1 MKKILLLFLFVAPL
15 CFGQQETK
23 IIRGLVTDGRNPIED
38 VNISIADKGT
48 NTFSDSSGRYSINA
62 EVGDVISFTY
72 QGLKTIEI
80 KVEDV
85 TRILNPTLVPD
96 VNQLEEVIV
105 LGSNR
110 KSQKELA
117 LEYKLNNR
125 LIRTA
130 YGYLNADTAPGII
143 RFLDETQIN
152 NVALCILD
160 VLRAEF
166 PGVRV
171 VGNCTGAFGQSFGGQ
186 LTNITGQ
193 VGDQELAL
201 PGTLLTV
208 SGPNSSAT
216 GKVFVRGSNSITQQ
230 RSAIFDI
237 DGQIFTDAPIWIDV
251 RNIKR
256 MAVLNNFAT
265 TTMYGSAGAGGVVV
279 VNTITGNPKSNKI
292 TDYARLRNNY
302 VAGKILSQEEVLK
315 NGPRYLRELY
325 DAPSKAEALNVYNK
339 NKTIYSSSP
348 YFILDAYSV
357 FSDTWKDTE
366 MADSILESNGYL
378 FEGNAVLLKAL
389 AYLYQEQGRS
399 QKALEVY
406 KDVLKLRPNYAQSYV
421 DMANAYRDAKNAK
434 QAAGMYTRFQY
445 MVDQELIM
453 PDTTVFM
460 PLFEREYNNLLF
472 LNKNAVVN
480 TQKASSLYVAE
491 EDFEGTR
498 LVFEWND
505 SEAEFELQ
513 FVNPGDQY
521 YTWKHSLADN
531 AKLIALEKD
540 SGYSTAEYLVDGS
553 LHGEWDVNL
562 KYLGNKSLTPSYLK
576 VTIYQNYGSMTQSK
590 MVKVFRLQL
599 KEANQR
605 LFRLNNGMKVAMN

>member
-1 MKKILLLFLFVAPL
+1 MKKIALLFLFIAPL

-23 IIRGLVTDGRNPIED
+23 IVRGMVTDGRNPIED

-48 NTFSDSSGRYSINA
+48 NTFSDASGRYSIEA
-62 EVGDVISFTY
+62 EVGDIISYSY
-72 QGLKTIEI
+72 QGLKSAEI
-80 KVEDV
+80 MVEDV
-85 TRILNPTLVPD
+85 TRILNPVLVPD

-117 LEYKLNNR
+117 LEYKLNKR

-130 YGYLNADTAPGII
+130 YGYLDADTAPGLI
-143 RFLDETQIN
+143 RFLDESQIN

-171 VGNCTGAFGQSFGGQ
+171 VGNCTGAFGQSVGGQ

-193 VGDQELAL
+193 VGSGEIAL
-201 PGTLLTV
+201 PGTLV
-208 SGPNSSAT
+208 NASGPNSSAT
-216 GKVFVRGSNSITQQ
+216 GKVFVRGTNSITNP
-230 RSAIFDI
+230 RSAVFDI

-265 TTMYGSAGAGGVVV
+265 TTMYGSIGAGGVVV

-302 VAGKILSQEEVLK
+302 VAGKILTQEEISK
-315 NGPRYLRELY
+315 NAPRYLRELQ
-325 DAPSKAEALNVYNK
+325 DAPSKAEALSVYDK
-339 NKTIYSSSP
+339 NKSIYSSSP
-348 YFILDAYSV
+348 FFVLDAYRM
-357 FSDTWKDTE
+357 FTDIWKDTKL
-366 MADSILESNGYL
+366 ADSMIEANAYL
-378 FEGNAVLLKAL
+378 FQKNAVLLKAL
-389 AYLYQEQGRS
+389 GYLYQEQGRT

-406 KDVLKLRPNYAQSYV
+406 KEVMKLRPNYAQSYV
-421 DMANAYRDAKNAK
+421 DMANAYRDVNNAK
-434 QAAGMYTRFQY
+434 QAAAMYTRFQY
-445 MVDQELIM
+445 MIDQDLIE

-472 LNKNAVVN
+472 LNKNAVVDS
-480 TQKASSLYVAE
+480 QKASSLYVAE
-491 EDFEGTR
+491 EDFQGTR

-505 SEAEFELQ
+505 SETEFELQ

-521 YTWKHSLADN
+521 Y
-531 AKLIALEKD
+531 
-540 SGYSTAEYLVDGS
+540 
-553 LHGEWDVNL
+553 
-562 KYLGNKSLTPSYLK
+562 
-576 VTIYQNYGSMTQSK
+576 
-590 MVKVFRLQL
+590 
-599 KEANQR
+599 
-605 LFRLNNGMKVAMN
+605 

>member
-1 MKKILLLFLFVAPL
+1 MKKLVYLFLFIAPL
-15 CFGQQETK
+15 CFGQQDTK
-23 IIRGLVTDGRNPIED
+23 TILGRVTDGRSPISNVTINVPD
-38 VNISIADKGT
+38 YNQQTTTDAD
-48 NTFSDSSGRYSINA
+48 GRYRIKA
-62 EVGDVISFTY
+62 RVGDIITY
-72 QGLKTIEI
+72 NYVGLKTVEI
-80 KVEDV
+80 QVEDV
-85 TRILNPTLVPD
+85 TRILNPVMVPD

-117 LEYKLNNR
+117 LEYKLNKR

-130 YGYLNADTAPGII
+130 YGYMDADTAPGII
-143 RFLDETQIN
+143 RFLDEEQIN

-193 VGDQELAL
+193 VGDGEIAL

-216 GKVFVRGSNSITQQ
+216 GKVFVRGSNSITNP
-230 RSAIFDI
+230 RAAIYDV

-256 MAVLNNFAT
+256 IAVLNNFAT
-265 TTMYGSAGAGGVVV
+265 TTMYGSIAAGGVVV
-279 VNTITGNPKSNKI
+279 INTITGNPKSNKI

-302 VAGKILSQEEVLK
+302 VSGKVLSREEVE
-315 NGPRYLRELY
+315 NNEPRYLREFRE
-325 DAPSKAEALNVYNK
+325 ASSKTAAMQAYQTNRK
-339 NKTIYSSSP
+339 IYGSSP
-348 YFILDAYSV
+348 YFFLDSYRELH
-357 FSDTWKDTE
+357 DTWRDVE
-366 MADSILESNGYL
+366 QADAVIAENSYI
-378 FEGNAVLLKAL
+378 FEKNAVLLKAL
-389 AYLYQEQGRS
+389 AYLYQEQGRYD
-399 QKALEVY
+399 KALELY
-406 KDVLKLRPNYAQSYV
+406 KEVLRLRPNYAQSYV
-421 DMANAYRDAKNAK
+421 DLANAYRDARNPK
-434 QAAGMYTRFQY
+434 QAAAMYNRFQY
-445 MVDQELIM
+445 MVDNALIK

-472 LNKNAVVN
+472 LNKNAVVDREN
-480 TQKASSLYVAE
+480 ASSLYVAE
-491 EDFEGTR
+491 EEFEGTR

-505 SEAEFELQ
+505 SETEFELQ

-531 AKLIALEKD
+531 ARLISLEKA
-540 SGYSTAEYLVDGS
+540 SGYATAEYLLDGS
-553 LHGEWDVNL
+553 LPGEWEVNI

-576 VTIYQNYGSMTQSK
+576 VTIYQNYGTFSQSK
-590 MVKVFRLQL
+590 QVMVYRLQL

-605 LFRLNNGMKVAMN
+605 LFRLNNGTKIAMK